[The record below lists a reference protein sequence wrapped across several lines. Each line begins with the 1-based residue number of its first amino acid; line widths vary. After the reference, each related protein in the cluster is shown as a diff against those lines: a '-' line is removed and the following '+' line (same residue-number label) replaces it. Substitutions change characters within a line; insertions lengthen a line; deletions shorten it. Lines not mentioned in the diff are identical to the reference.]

1 MWLFEFGWFL
11 LGFCVGSFA
20 VICCWMVISLMVL
33 AVSGFGC
40 CVIVVF
46 CSCVCCLGFDL
57 VLLVVLFGVLL
68 GC

>member
-1 MWLFEFGWFL
+1 M
-11 LGFCVGSFA
+11 GSFA